1 MVLSCSTTTVFE
13 LVLVVQHWIVQLSV
27 HPHPVDDF
35 EPTLAQATQGI
46 GVTLTFIA
54 MMAVGPQSSWLRK
67 HTVRASKIRRYRR
80 FLRL

>member
-1 MVLSCSTTTVFE
+1 VVLSCSTTTVFE

-54 MMAVGPQSSWLRK
+54 MMAVVNFGPGTPGRGLLDSR
-67 HTVRASKIRRYRR
+67 TIT
-80 FLRL
+80 

>member
-1 MVLSCSTTTVFE
+1 VVLSCSTTTVFE
-13 LVLVVQHWIVQLSV
+13 LVLAVQHWIVQLSV

-54 MMAVGPQSSWLRK
+54 MMAVVDFGAGTPGRGLLDSRTIS
-67 HTVRASKIRRYRR
+67 
-80 FLRL
+80 